1 MDGTS
6 MDWLGGAGAGG
17 SVITD
22 QAIDLV
28 GASLAIV
35 GILLVVLVLW
45 LSVRRGLREAARR
58 QRIDETVASFI
69 SAVVR
74 YGLAA
79 VAVIAVLG
87 QLGVDTASL
96 LGSLGIVGLTIG
108 FAARDAL
115 SNIISGLFI
124 LWDRPFTIGDLIE
137 IDGHYG
143 RVDKI
148 TMRSTRVVTPD
159 GKMLAIPNTTVVNTT
174 VASYTN
180 FATIRLDIPV
190 TVGVEE
196 DLGRVRQLLLG
207 LADGREG
214 FLETP
219 APVVV
224 VTALNDYNVAMEL
237 RAWIE
242 DETKHITER
251 VRLREDVFET
261 LREAGVHMPY
271 ETLELAP
278 VQMAQAKL
286 AS

>member
-1 MDGTS
+1 MEGSFELFD
-6 MDWLGGAGAGG
+6 GGALPTIELQVA
-17 SVITD
+17 
-22 QAIDLV
+22 DLV
-28 GASLAIV
+28 GTTLAVLGIV
-35 GILLVVLVLW
+35 LVVLVFW
-45 LSVRRGLREAARR
+45 LIVSRTLRAAANRDR
-58 QRIDETVASFI
+58 LDRTVASFI
-69 SAVVR
+69 AAVVR
-74 YGLAA
+74 YTL
-79 VAVIAVLG
+79 VTIALIAILG

-137 IDGHYG
+137 IDGKYG

-180 FATIRLDIPV
+180 FPHLRLDVPV

-196 DLGRVRQLLLG
+196 DLGRVRRLLLE
-207 LADGREG
+207 LVEAREG
-214 FLETP
+214 FLADPEP
-219 APVVV
+219 KVV
-224 VTALNDYNVAMEL
+224 VTALNDYNVAVEL
-237 RAWIE
+237 RAWLA
-242 DETKHITER
+242 DETAHIPER
-251 VRLREDVFET
+251 LALREAVFET
-261 LREAGVHMPY
+261 LRGAGVHLPY

-278 VQMAQAKL
+278 VTVRQL
-286 AS
+286 AEAS

>member
-1 MDGTS
+1 MDGTLE
-6 MDWLGGAGAGG
+6 LGGANGANGG
-17 SVITD
+17 GIELRVV
-22 QAIDLV
+22 DLV
-28 GASLAIV
+28 GASLGIL
-35 GILLVVLVLW
+35 GILLVVFLLWYLVH
-45 LSVRRGLREAARR
+45 RALRAAARSE
-58 QRIDETVASFI
+58 RIDETVASFI

-79 VAVIAVLG
+79 VAIIAVLG

-137 IDGHYG
+137 IDGKYG
-143 RVDKI
+143 RVERI

-180 FATIRLDIPV
+180 FATIRLDVPV

-196 DLGRVRQLLLG
+196 DLGRIRRLLLE
-207 LADGREG
+207 LVHGRDG
-214 FLETP
+214 FLEDP

-224 VTALNDYNVAMEL
+224 ATALNDYNVALEL
-237 RAWIE
+237 RAWIA
-242 DETKHITER
+242 DETQHIRER
-251 VRLREDVFET
+251 MQLREDVFET
-261 LREAGVHMPY
+261 LREAGVNMPY

-278 VQMAQAKL
+278 VRL
-286 AS
+286 AEPAAAAS